1 MSCTATPGLHNDG
14 CDCPPEGVSLHITI
28 EAMGQHAPVYDRL
41 WAIAT
46 LTPATPTEVQHALGK
61 LRAVVPGIDVIGVGQ
76 YGTQSPRL
84 TVALQWGSR
93 RHSDFQ
99 RGIGRVSARELET
112 AARQLIRELTDTAEQ
127 EVNGA

>member
-1 MSCTATPGLHNDG
+1 MSCTGTPGLHNDG

-61 LRAVVPGIDVIGVGQ
+61 LRTTVPGIDVIGVGQ

-84 TVALQWGSR
+84 TVALQWGTR
-93 RHSDFQ
+93 RHSDFH
-99 RGIGRVSARELET
+99 ARMLS
-112 AARQLIRELTDTAEQ
+112 LSII
-127 EVNGA
+127 EVASFGLPMLR